1 MVSNHHI
8 DLRFF
13 ASLYWPGFGGGN
25 SRAFRGRIVKEQ
37 GRDHGHKGGSMHA
50 MSGASLGLAAMLTVG
65 TLVASTACSQVG
77 AVQAKRGFKAANQE
91 YAGQNYQKAAQLYE
105 EAVKEDPNLN
115 QAYFFL
121 ANSYDNLWKPSRK
134 GEAENDALMEKA
146 VQNYQTAAERL
157 SASDNPEDKKLA
169 KLSLEYL
176 QAAYGAEKL
185 NDPAKAEPIV
195 QRMIQLEPNE
205 PANYFVLAKI
215 YEDAGAY
222 PEAEQTL
229 LKARDAKPSDP
240 AVYMTLAGYYN
251 RQGQFDKTIEA
262 LEQRAKVEPNNPE
275 AFQTI
280 AAYYWDETR
289 GDASLNDEQ
298 KRDYVQ
304 KGLDAVDKALQLKT
318 DYVEA
323 ITFKGLLLRLQAN
336 LEKDPARQ
344 QALLKEATALS
355 DKANG
360 IRKQKSA
367 GTQ

>member
-1 MVSNHHI
+1 
-8 DLRFF
+8 
-13 ASLYWPGFGGGN
+13 
-25 SRAFRGRIVKEQ
+25 
-37 GRDHGHKGGSMHA
+37 
-50 MSGASLGLAAMLTVG
+50 MSGVSLALGAMLTLG
-65 TLVASTACSQVG
+65 TLGSTAACSQVG
-77 AVQAKRGFKAANQE
+77 AVQAKRSFKAANVE
-91 YAGQNYQKAAQLYE
+91 YQGQNYQKAAQLYE
-105 EAVKEDPNLN
+105 EALASDPNLI

-121 ANSYDNLWKPSRK
+121 GNSYDNQWKPSRR
-134 GEAENDALMEKA
+134 GEPENDALMEKA
-146 VQNYQTAAERL
+146 VQNYQTAAEKL
-157 SASDNPEDKKLA
+157 GASQSEDDKKLG

-176 QAAYGAEKL
+176 QAAYGADKL

-205 PANYFVLAKI
+205 PSNYFVLAKI

-229 LKARDAKPSDP
+229 LKAKEVRPNDAS
-240 AVYMTLAGYYN
+240 VYMTLAGYYN

-289 GDASLNDEQ
+289 GDASLNDTQRRE
-298 KRDYVQ
+298 YVQ
-304 KGLDAVDKALQLKT
+304 KGLEAVDRAIEIKS

-336 LEKDPARQ
+336 LEKDPAKQ
-344 QALLKEATALS
+344 QALLKEATSLS
-355 DKANG
+355 DKATDL
-360 IRKQKSA
+360 RKQKSA
-367 GTQ
+367 GTN